1 MKLYYDVI
9 QGTDE
14 WNALRLGKFTAS
26 CFSDL
31 FAKETTI
38 AYQGL
43 INKVVYERLT
53 GEIPESYSN
62 DYMARGSELES
73 QARQAYELE
82 TFNKVKEVGFIEI
95 SEWVGCSPDG
105 LIGKDGLV
113 EIKCPKWSTLID
125 YHLSGKI
132 PSNYMY
138 QMQGQL
144 YVSERQWCD
153 FYVWH
158 PKFKPLLKRVDRAE
172 NIIAAIKEKLEIVIA
187 EAEKRICQL
196 QNIK

>member
-31 FAKETTI
+31 FAKDTTI

-62 DYMARGSELES
+62 DYMARGSELEA

-82 TFNKVKEVGFIEI
+82 TFNKIKEVGFIEI

-158 PKFKPLLKRVDRAE
+158 PKFKPLLR
-172 NIIAAIKEKLEIVIA
+172 
-187 EAEKRICQL
+187 
-196 QNIK
+196 

>member
-1 MKLYYDVI
+1 MITHDVI

-26 CFSDL
+26 FFSDL

-43 INKVVYERLT
+43 INKVVYERIT

-62 DYMARGSELES
+62 DYMARGSELEA

-144 YVSERQWCD
+144 YVTERQWCD

-158 PKFKPLLKRVDRAE
+158 PKFKPLLKRIGRAE
-172 NIIAAIKEKLEIVIA
+172 NIITAIKEKLEIVIA

>member
-14 WNALRLGKFTAS
+14 WTALRLGKFTAS

-38 AYQGL
+38 AYQSL
-43 INKVVYERLT
+43 INKVVYERIT

-62 DYMARGSELES
+62 DYMTRGSELEA

-95 SEWVGCSPDG
+95 SEWVGMF
-105 LIGKDGLV
+105 
-113 EIKCPKWSTLID
+113 T
-125 YHLSGKI
+125 
-132 PSNYMY
+132 
-138 QMQGQL
+138 
-144 YVSERQWCD
+144 
-153 FYVWH
+153 
-158 PKFKPLLKRVDRAE
+158 
-172 NIIAAIKEKLEIVIA
+172 
-187 EAEKRICQL
+187 
-196 QNIK
+196 

>member
-1 MKLYYDVI
+1 MIIYDVI
-9 QGTDE
+9 QGGDD
-14 WNALRLGKFTAS
+14 WRAVKLGKFTS
-26 CFSDL
+26 SKFINLFS
-31 FAKETTI
+31 KEATI

-43 INKVVYERLT
+43 INKVVYERMV
-53 GEIPESYSN
+53 GESPKLYSGE
-62 DYMARGSELES
+62 YMEDGSELEP

-144 YVSERQWCD
+144 YVSGRQWCD

-158 PKFKPLLKRVDRAE
+158 PKFKPLLKRVERAE
-172 NIIAAIKEKLEIVIA
+172 NIITVIKEKLEIVIA